1 MQPLRKIEH
10 GNTTYL
16 FDDTDIRNE
25 LENFHI
31 RKSSEVANCVSQF
44 DDNIRRSVNVMVH
57 EAKQGKG
64 STLMNAPISD
74 SEVQR
79 TFEKGSNTPGP
90 DNISANL
97 IDFADREQMHR
108 CLKLLW
114 NKSWSSGCFIKSWKK
129 ENRVV
134 LPKPGKEDYTECNSY
149 RTIAITSCL
158 GK

>member
-1 MQPLRKIEH
+1 MPCPFLVTEQQNSI
-10 GNTTYL
+10 
-16 FDDTDIRNE
+16 
-25 LENFHI
+25 
-31 RKSSEVANCVSQF
+31 
-44 DDNIRRSVNVMVH
+44 
-57 EAKQGKG
+57 
-64 STLMNAPISD
+64 
-74 SEVQR
+74 
-79 TFEKGSNTPGP
+79 EKGSNTPGP

-149 RTIAITSCL
+149 RL
-158 GK
+158 LQLHHV